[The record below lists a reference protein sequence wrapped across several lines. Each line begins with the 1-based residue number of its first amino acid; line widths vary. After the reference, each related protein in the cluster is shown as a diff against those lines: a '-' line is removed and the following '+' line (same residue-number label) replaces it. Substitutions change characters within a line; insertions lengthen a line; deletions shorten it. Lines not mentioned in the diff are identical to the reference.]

1 MKKYPIGFVCCFVL
15 LCVWGLRPAL
25 AEKNYGDIFNAE
37 FVRAVEADVVI
48 FNLSGL
54 HPLIG
59 EQIPVR
65 LRGIDVPQINTGCV
79 KEREAAVKA
88 RKIVSWLLTKS
99 RTITLKKVGRDN
111 RFRITAVV
119 LADNRDI
126 REILLQKGL
135 ATRKSTR
142 QKRRD
147 WCQ

>member
-1 MKKYPIGFVCCFVL
+1 MKKYSISFVCCAVL
-15 LCVWGLRPAL
+15 FLICVGRPAL

-48 FNLSGL
+48 FNLAGL
-54 HPLIG
+54 HPLVG

-65 LRGIDVPQINTGCV
+65 LRGIDVPRKNAACA
-79 KEREAAVKA
+79 KERSAAE
-88 RKIVSWLLTKS
+88 RGREIVAWLLEKS

-126 REILLQKGL
+126 REVLLQKGL
-135 ATRKSTR
+135 AVRGSAR
-142 QKRRD
+142 QKQRD